1 MKKKLLILLFS
12 VTILNA
18 KAQNWGGG
26 IDQQDFNWGFSFQYI
41 ASELKLIRSPQWR
54 NRFRDLEQ
62 TNKPLIT
69 DSLNSINSPLSAGF
83 GIGFVMNYKLGKN
96 LDLRSTPTLSFTD
109 RLVDYKYEQDI
120 LPLVNTDFQD
130 GRVQKKIS
138 ATMVELPLGIKLKS
152 ERRKDFRAYLL
163 LGAKY
168 SMDLASGKKVD
179 DSDKALIYKV
189 LKNKKNFA
197 SYEAA
202 IGFDLYFEYFK
213 MSPELKV
220 SHSFGDILK
229 HENHPFATPIE
240 KAILRNF
247 TFSLFFE

>member
-1 MKKKLLILLFS
+1 MKKPLLILLFS
-12 VTILNA
+12 VIAFTL

-26 IDQQDFNWGFSFQYI
+26 IDQQDFNWGFSFQYV
-41 ASELKLIRSPQWR
+41 ASEYKIIRSPNWR
-54 NRFRDLEQ
+54 DVFLDYEQ
-62 TNKPLIT
+62 NNIPIT
-69 DSLNSINSPLSAGF
+69 DQLNSISSPLSAGF
-83 GIGFVMNYKLGKN
+83 GIGFVVNLRLTKN
-96 LDLRSTPTLSFTD
+96 VDLRSTPTLVFND
-109 RLVDYKYEQDI
+109 RLVDYQYA
-120 LPLVNTDFQD
+120 LPSVNGPSDFVD
-130 GRVQKKIS
+130 GKTQQKVS
-138 ATMVELPLGIKLKS
+138 ATMVEFPLGIKLKS

-168 SMDLASGKKVD
+168 SIDLASGKKAND
-179 DSDKALIYKV
+179 DDKALIYKV
-189 LKNKKNFA
+189 LKNKKNFG

-229 HENHPFATPIE
+229 HENHPFARPIE

>member
-1 MKKKLLILLFS
+1 MKKKLLILLLS
-12 VTILNA
+12 VMMLNA

-41 ASELKLIRSPQWR
+41 ASEFKLIRNPNWQDI
-54 NRFRDLEQ
+54 FLDYEQ
-62 TNKPLIT
+62 NDRPIT
-69 DSLNSINSPLSAGF
+69 DKLAAVNAPLSAGF
-83 GIGFVMNYKLGKN
+83 GIGFVMNYRLGKN
-96 LDLRSTPTLSFTD
+96 LDLRSTPTLAFTD
-109 RLVDYKYEQDI
+109 RLVDYQYQ
-120 LPLVNTDFQD
+120 LPSVNVPSDFID
-130 GRVQKKIS
+130 GRVQQKVS
-138 ATMVELPLGIKLKS
+138 ATMVDLPLGIKLKS

-168 SMDLASGKKVD
+168 SMDLASGKKVND
-179 DSDKALIYKV
+179 EDKALIYKI

-229 HENHPFATPIE
+229 HENHPFARPID

>member
-26 IDQQDFNWGFSFQYI
+26 IDQQDFNWGFSFQYV
-41 ASELKLIRSPQWR
+41 ASELKLIKSPSWQ
-54 NRFRDLEQ
+54 NIFYEQ
-62 TNKPLIT
+62 GDIAIT
-69 DSLNSINSPLSAGF
+69 DKLASVSSPLSAGF

-109 RLVDYKYEQDI
+109 RLVDYQYQ
-120 LPLVNTDFQD
+120 LPSFNVPSDFTD